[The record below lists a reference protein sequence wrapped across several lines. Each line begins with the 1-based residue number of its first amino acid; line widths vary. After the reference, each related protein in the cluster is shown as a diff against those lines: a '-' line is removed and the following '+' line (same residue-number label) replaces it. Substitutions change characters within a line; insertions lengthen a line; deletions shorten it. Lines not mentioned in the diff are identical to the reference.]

1 MWQRLLCIGCVVSL
15 LLGVKYPMLELEA
28 LLLGLEPIT
37 ALAVG
42 VGTLVVVPA
51 IGAVGSAVGANAAV
65 GSSVTDSSRSIA
77 KTGLVWVFDAF
88 DKTQAFFAEAA
99 ESFQDLVAEAR
110 TELNTAK
117 ARDAQNSPPH
127 PVEIG

>member
-1 MWQRLLCIGCVVSL
+1 
-15 LLGVKYPMLELEA
+15 MLELEA

-37 ALAVG
+37 ALGVG
-42 VGTLVVVPA
+42 VGALILAPT

-65 GSSVTDSSRSIA
+65 GSSLTESSRSIA
-77 KTGLVWVFDAF
+77 KTGLVWIFDAF
-88 DKTQAFFAEAA
+88 DKTQAFFAEAG

-117 ARDAQNSPPH
+117 SRAAQNSPPH